1 MSANVLIDCPKCGRK
16 IRIPSDSG
24 TIHVT
29 CPACGEQWD
38 WPKRRVPSK
47 GATRQAAKDLS
58 AALSGRLRGWWR
70 AALSP
75 GRFSW
80 AQLFV
85 AGIAGIG
92 IGILL
97 GGRLHIHNSPI
108 DVGPPETA
116 SLPAAPLIITNT
128 GPVATNILNP
138 PGINQKTE
146 EVIPSGVQDLQ
157 PAKSR

>member
-38 WPKRRVPSK
+38 WPTRRIPGK
-47 GATRQAAKDLS
+47 GTTRQAAKDFS
-58 AALSGRLRGWWR
+58 AALSERLQGWWR
-70 AALSP
+70 AALTR

-85 AGIAGIG
+85 AALAGIG
-92 IGILL
+92 IGLLL
-97 GGRLHIHNSPI
+97 GVRLHTHNNPI
-108 DVGPPETA
+108 DSGPPETA
-116 SLPAAPLIITNT
+116 SLPSAPLITTNT